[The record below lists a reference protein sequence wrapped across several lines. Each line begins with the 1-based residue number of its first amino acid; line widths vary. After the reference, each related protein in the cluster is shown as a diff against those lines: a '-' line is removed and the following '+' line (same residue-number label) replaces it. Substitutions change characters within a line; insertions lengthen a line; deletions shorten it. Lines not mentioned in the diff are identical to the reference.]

1 MDKLKQRLENLID
14 EIKKL
19 DSDSLTNIFTDIYD
33 KYLDFLLTLGPDK
46 IVAVFNIIMDL
57 FILSSFLSLTSILL
71 TENIINRI
79 KFLDNYPR
87 IKKLLKIRS
96 DINRNLIKF
105 YLLADF
111 GSILMVLLA
120 NIYMFLL

>member
-19 DSDSLTNIFTDIYD
+19 DLSNIFTDIYD

-87 IKKLLKIRS
+87 IKKLLKI
-96 DINRNLIKF
+96 I
-105 YLLADF
+105 
-111 GSILMVLLA
+111 SIVIVYVLL
-120 NIYMFLL
+120 I